1 MRRQKTKKEK
11 GWRRMEKIKT
21 HNKWLQNVSSIKYS
35 VQDTKE
41 ATVNQETRLTKNGG
55 KITRTKNDYK
65 T

>member
-1 MRRQKTKKEK
+1 
-11 GWRRMEKIKT
+11 MEKIKT

-41 ATVNQETRLTKNGG
+41 AAVNQEETRLTKDGG